1 MSIYRKSLIGMVAAA
16 SLIVSTVGFAKK
28 PEDQTTIVDVAAA
41 INAETE
47 EFSILLLAAGLYPDI
62 VAYLDGR
69 GQRTLFAPTDE
80 AFGRLND
87 ILPLFCYADVLEL
100 QALQP
105 DYVADVLTYHAAKGR
120 KDAAEVLPLDE
131 IRMLSGD
138 FVTRTPGSL
147 VITDAIGRDA
157 NLLAVDVPADNGI
170 IHVISEVI
178 LPYPPQSNCP

>member
-47 EFSILLLAAGLYPDI
+47 EFSILLLAA
-62 VAYLDGR
+62 
-69 GQRTLFAPTDE
+69 